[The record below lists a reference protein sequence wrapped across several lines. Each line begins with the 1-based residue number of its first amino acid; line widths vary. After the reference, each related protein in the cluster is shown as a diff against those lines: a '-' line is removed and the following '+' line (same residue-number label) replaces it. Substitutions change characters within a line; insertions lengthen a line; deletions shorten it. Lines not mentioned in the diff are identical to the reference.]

1 MSRSIDRALALVR
14 SAQGPIAPHLEAF
27 AASLIAQQYSAFCL
41 HHKLYRAAQFSAWLA
56 RRSRS
61 VAVAGVDEDFVER
74 YLRAALNDRTR
85 SRGIA
90 RFELRQLL
98 VFLRERGL
106 VAEPKALAPLD
117 PVDEAISRFAA
128 HLRQVRGLA
137 ERTIELYCELAIL
150 FLRSRFGS
158 GPVDL
163 SALEP
168 ADVIGHVQRQGKHM
182 PARRLKL
189 VITAL
194 RSLLTHGQMCGEVTS
209 QVVAAVPSVASWAT
223 TPELPRAISSE
234 HARLAIESCN
244 RHTAVGRR
252 DRAVLLLLARLGL
265 RSGEL
270 AALLLDDVDWTDGS
284 LRVRGKGGRDGLL
297 PLPSDVGEAIAAY
310 LQDGRPVCDDRHLFL
325 RSRAPIR
332 AFRNSAVAVAS
343 IVKHALERARIDA
356 PHEGAHQFRHAL
368 AVDLLKQGASL
379 PEIGELLRH
388 RSPQV
393 TTIYARVDLIAL
405 RALAPAW
412 PGGAQ

>member
-1 MSRSIDRALALVR
+1 MSRTIDRAQSLARL
-14 SAQGPIAPHLEAF
+14 SQGPIAPHLEAF
-27 AASLIAQQYSAFCL
+27 AAALIAQQYSAFCV

-56 RRSRS
+56 RRSHGG
-61 VAVAGVDEDFVER
+61 AVPVVNEALVER
-74 YLRAALNDRTR
+74 YLRTALNDRTR

-90 RFELRQLL
+90 RFELHQLL
-98 VFLRERGL
+98 CSLREHGL
-106 VAEPKALAPLD
+106 AAEPASAPLD
-117 PVDEAISRFAA
+117 PVDEAIRRFAA
-128 HLRQVRGLA
+128 HLRTVRGLA
-137 ERTIELYCELAIL
+137 DRTIELYCELAVQ

-158 GPVDL
+158 DPVDL
-163 SALEP
+163 HALQP
-168 ADVIGHVQRQGKHM
+168 ADVIEHVQRQAKRM

-194 RSLLTHGQMCGEVTS
+194 RSLLNHGQMCGEVAP
-209 QVVAAVPSVASWAT
+209 QILAAVRSVSSWAT
-223 TPELPRAISSE
+223 TPALPRAISAE
-234 HARLAIESCN
+234 HARLAIESCK

-265 RSGEL
+265 RSSEV
-270 AALLLDDVDWTDGS
+270 AALLLADVDWTAGCI
-284 LRVRGKGGRDGLL
+284 RVRGKGGQDGLL

-310 LQDGRPVCDDRHLFL
+310 LQDGRPISDDRHLFL

-343 IVKHALERARIDA
+343 IVKHALERAGIDA

-368 AVDLLKQGASL
+368 AVGLLKQGASL

-393 TTIYARVDLIAL
+393 TTVYARVDIIAL

-412 PGGAQ
+412 PGGAL